1 MTNLVEFISDLL
13 DSGETDIAGCLDFL
27 CDGDALANSG
37 FTDKDEIEGAFDFL
51 ADLNAKAE
59 RNILPDDHFLALI
72 D

>member
-1 MTNLVEFISDLL
+1 MNNLIKFVSGLL

-27 CDGDALANSG
+27 CDGDALAKSG
-37 FTDKDEIEGAFDFL
+37 FTDKDEIESAFDFL
-51 ADLNAKAE
+51 AELNAKAE